1 MSASTFHVE
10 RTPTYDP
17 TLQPALSPLEQHGY
31 DCTPFPT
38 TVPKELVH
46 RASDAEVFLTGWQ
59 RHDDTHFTV
68 TAQWPGNHGFYS
80 QVAGDHHDPLI
91 CVETIRQL
99 GILLGHAE
107 FGLPLGHQYLLWDL
121 GITIHQPE
129 HLKVQLAPASL
140 DIDVTFTEVIRRAG
154 KLSKIG
160 YEAVIRRDGHIVATG
175 RVSSTCTSPA
185 VYSRLRP
192 PHTLQ
197 ADHRPLP
204 LTAPVAPQS
213 VGRLS
218 PTDVVLSPVS
228 EPNCWQAR
236 VDIHHASLFDH
247 PVDHIPGMLLLEA
260 ARQASA
266 ATLGRSSFLPL
277 SIVGDFKRF
286 AELDMPCIIEAHRV
300 YDDAPGAPDTVR
312 VTGRQEGDL
321 IFTAV
326 VTAASYT
333 S

>member
-10 RTPTYDP
+10 RTATYDP
-17 TLQPALSPLEQHGY
+17 TLRAALSPLDQTGY
-31 DCTPFPT
+31 DRPPFT
-38 TVPKELVH
+38 ATVPKELVH
-46 RASDAEVFLTGWQ
+46 RASAAEVFLTDWQ

-68 TAQWPGNHGFYS
+68 TAQWPGDHAFYT

-91 CVETIRQL
+91 CIETIRQL

-129 HLKVQLAPASL
+129 HLKIRRAPTTL
-140 DIDVTFTEVIRRAG
+140 DIDVVFTEVRRRAG
-154 KLSKIG
+154 KLSKIA
-160 YEAVIRRDGHIVATG
+160 YEVAVRRDGHVVATG

-185 VYSRLRP
+185 VYERLRP

-197 ADHRPLP
+197 AGHHPLP

-218 PTDVVLSPVS
+218 PTDVVLSPTA
-228 EPNCWQAR
+228 EQNRWQLR
-236 VDIHHASLFDH
+236 VDTQHPVLFDH
-247 PVDHIPGMLLLEA
+247 PLDHVPGMLLVEA
-260 ARQASA
+260 ARQAAA
-266 ATLGRSSFLPL
+266 ATLGRSAFLPL
-277 SIVGDFKRF
+277 GIESDFKRYVEF
-286 AELDMPCIIEAHRV
+286 DVPCVIEAERL
-300 YDDAPGAPDTVR
+300 YSDTPGATEAVR
-312 VTGRQEGDL
+312 VTGHQNGS
-321 IFTAV
+321 IAFSAT
-326 VTAASYT
+326 VTAASY